1 MNSDMTLDQQ
11 LKYYIEKT
19 KAVVTSLKE
28 LGQPSKLTVR
38 LPLPR
43 TVVIKDSL
51 KTFEEEE
58 AEPDRERTAE
68 AAQDLADQLRLEAG
82 RHSRALGVIGRSI
95 KTAATDADVCDPQ
108 FQEIEDE
115 RKRREAIVRPLLET
129 ATGFDSIALK
139 YVQPIVKP
147 PMPGITKGKPGK
159 EVDDIL
165 DRARAE
171 IDIAAGDKDRALRR
185 HDHEQKQ
192 KAKHVKGGAA
202 PEAYALNEYDPN
214 VRKVF
219 EDSANIAHVASAEAQ
234 LAIAGALRD
243 IAANPVGSPGR
254 PLRVQMRR
262 ADHADTPDTPFW
274 MYIRHAT
281 TSIGWEAYSQFMED
295 VVCADPNSP
304 EADLPNRTRVLN
316 RPLRLPFP
324 DTDAYRFLKVAT
336 EVFLMVNCGVWG
348 TWSGP
353 NSDELAYADRRLGG
367 PPTEITR
374 QWASYLMPTGGTP
387 RMLPYLALIR
397 QKLGDQSIVDWSR
410 GDDFTQRLAAC
421 SGIIRERLE
430 TPCLLELIWS
440 YWHEEGML
448 VQTMNAISR
457 RFQNIRTPGD
467 RDPLAMVEIDPL
479 RPLNNFLWG
488 YIQDEQHRL
497 TVARRAYE
505 YDHHYGLSLVGRAVP
520 GVKGAD
526 SRKRFL
532 EAFHQLLH
540 LCTIF
545 FKEDDDTTVIADG
558 FPVLNALRE
567 VHIILSQGA
576 HNQYGDLPWTARQEM
591 LIQEWLLSRGEMRE
605 FLPSRIMVA
614 YPEPWMD
621 RVDAMKQ
628 LMGWTDTSV
637 RHCRERGIYGERI
650 LLGARFNDWTTVIE
664 PERAA
669 NWARFWRPEINSYIH
684 AYRAVTGI
692 DLNERSDATMP
703 STLLRNR
710 LAAQRVGSR

>member
-1 MNSDMTLDQQ
+1 MPYKQ
-11 LKYYIEKT
+11 LQHHVENT
-19 KAVVTSLKE
+19 RQHLKMMQR
-28 LGQPSKLTVR
+28 LQQPSTLKPL
-38 LPLPR
+38 LPKARIEQL
-43 TVVIKDSL
+43 
-51 KTFEEEE
+51 E
-58 AEPDRERTAE
+58 AYLETLEGEPKRETACE
-68 AAQDLADQLRLEAG
+68 AAQDLADTLRVEAE
-82 RHSRALGVIGRSI
+82 RQKRALAIIARSL
-95 KTAATDADVCDPQ
+95 KGAVNDPAVCNPQ
-108 FQEIEDE
+108 FQEYEDE
-115 RKRREAIVRPLLET
+115 RKRRAELIPLL
-129 ATGFDSIALK
+129 TGAAGAFDRWAAECENPP
-139 YVQPIVKP
+139 VEPPPIVPKP
-147 PMPGITKGKPGK
+147 KPG
-159 EVDDIL
+159 DDVL
-165 DRARAE
+165 DRARRELEFASQGK
-171 IDIAAGDKDRALRR
+171 DTVVNHYKDRMSHQPR
-185 HDHEQKQ
+185 
-192 KAKHVKGGAA
+192 KAKGA
-202 PEAYALNEYDPN
+202 PEEPHQITEFDSNESKGLEN
-214 VRKVF
+214 F
-219 EDSANIAHVASAEAQ
+219 ANMAHVASAEAHFVM
-234 LAIAGALRD
+234 
-243 IAANPVGSPGR
+243 ANAMTDFQKNLPGSAGR

-274 MYIRHAT
+274 MYIRSAST
-281 TSIGWEAYSQFMED
+281 AIGWEAYSKFMED
-295 VVCADPNSP
+295 ILCSTPTALDANTIQTR
-304 EADLPNRTRVLN
+304 NRVIN

-324 DTDAYRFLKVAT
+324 DTDAYRFLKAAT
-336 EVFLMVNCGVWG
+336 EVFLMVNCGVWMPWG
-348 TWSGP
+348 SQLPLGP
-353 NSDELAYADRRLGG
+353 TQDELDYTERRLGISFVADDVRRRWLAYLT
-367 PPTEITR
+367 PPD
-374 QWASYLMPTGGTP
+374 GTP
-387 RMLPYLALIR
+387 LTLPYLALIR
-397 QKLGDQSIVDWSR
+397 QKLGDQPIVDPSN
-410 GDDFTQRLAAC
+410 GDPTTLTTQSLAAC

-430 TPCLLELIWS
+430 TPCLIELIWS

-467 RDPLAMVEIDPL
+467 RDPLAMIEIDPL

-497 TVARRAYE
+497 TVVRRAYE

-576 HNQYGDLPWTARQEM
+576 HNQYGDLPWTARHEM
-591 LIQEWLLSRGEMRE
+591 LMQEWLLSRGEMRE

-637 RHCRERGIYGERI
+637 MHFRELGIYGERI

-692 DLNERSDATMP
+692 DLNERAEATMP

-710 LAAQRVGSR
+710 LVAQRVGSR